1 MAKGC
6 KATGSAGKKTLL
18 SNRRKA
24 VQSALVENL
33 LIAKATVASCDSSSA
48 KKQAHATELAK
59 AELVVRRAIAG
70 KKLQVSKSAMA
81 EP

>member
-48 KKQAHATELAK
+48 KK
-59 AELVVRRAIAG
+59 
-70 KKLQVSKSAMA
+70 
-81 EP
+81 